1 MSEEAKVIPPGAL
14 AHLRSKG
21 GVAKLLASKVVK
33 KQASKASRTDR
44 FSLQEKRMEYAKLQQ
59 LLDYNV
65 KLLLSGAVEKE
76 DEQARLLNYTNIIG
90 IQIMTG
96 QMGLMVDALTE
107 VSKCQIKQPD
117 GSLKPGKRRISI
129 AETMSDVHD
138 MHVDLLTL
146 TDMLTSIT
154 HEMGKAQNLWLDE
167 KTGVQRSPY
176 EDRPED
182 VERRKTES
190 PTGPDVVSEDE
201 DALADG
207 EEPVDVDD
215 LRRVSDEFVK
225 KGKAD
230 LGENQ

>member
-1 MSEEAKVIPPGAL
+1 MSDEVKAIPSGAL

-21 GVAKLLASKVVK
+21 GISKLLASKQVR

-44 FSLQEKRMEYAKLQQ
+44 LALQDKRIKFAKLQQ
-59 LLDYNV
+59 VLNYNV
-65 KLLLSGAVEKE
+65 ELLLSGAVEKE
-76 DEQARLLNYTNIIG
+76 DEQARLLNYTNVLG
-90 IQIMTG
+90 IQIMTE
-96 QMGLMVDALTE
+96 QLGLLVDALTE
-107 VSKCQIKQPD
+107 VTKCQIKQPD

-138 MHVDLLTL
+138 MQVDMLTL
-146 TDMLTSIT
+146 TDMFTDIT

-182 VERRKTES
+182 VERLKAEA
-190 PTGPDVVSEDE
+190 PAGPQVVSADDE
-201 DALADG
+201 DAVADG
-207 EEPVDVDD
+207 EESDADD
-215 LRRVSDEFVK
+215 MLRMSDEFVK

-230 LGENQ
+230 LGASE